1 MARENGT
8 EPSLQEDHAA
18 RLQPRDDENIPPS
31 HGAADEER
39 MRMKRE
45 QGSILAAHFHALS
58 QLKQTVGCI
67 ERRITRPTV
76 QSLSRDLS
84 LAEQVL
90 AEAREA
96 LEREDFEGLRPLLTR
111 TQACLS
117 DIQSTVD
124 YILQRLEFE
133 IPQLF
138 SASRHLK
145 KRVRKEFT
153 GLSQD

>member
-1 MARENGT
+1 MTRGNGT
-8 EPSLQEDHAA
+8 EHSLQEDHAA
-18 RLQPRDDENIPPS
+18 RLRPRDDENIPPS
-31 HGAADEER
+31 HGSADEER
-39 MRMKRE
+39 MRRMRE

-67 ERRITRPTV
+67 ERRITRPTL

-84 LAEQVL
+84 TAEQLL

-96 LEREDFEGLRPLLTR
+96 LEREDFEALRPLLTR
-111 TQACLS
+111 TQTSLS

-133 IPQLF
+133 IPELF

-145 KRVRKEFT
+145 KRLRKEFT
-153 GLSQD
+153 GLSHD